1 VSISFG
7 FGSGGASTGTFVGD
21 YTGQHYI
28 YGYAGAYPSGNPNI
42 NGTRIVSIDNIILNG
57 ATWNATNGMSV
68 TYATDGNVYVYYN
81 TSGGTGRLNFTR
93 WFGNGGTVY
102 SDTGDTWTGGGLQGT
117 IFWSTLPTAPATIG
131 TSRSGRSVTVTTTN
145 AASDGGSNITS
156 YGAQYGIVGQAWSG
170 YGDVVNGSVLFTG
183 LTPGQTY
190 IFRTFANNAHG
201 SGAAAVSGQV
211 TIPNL
216 PTAPSLSVAKSARA
230 VTLTVGDTSSTD
242 APTYYVQQSLDNVTW
257 QTAIQVTATSPRAYT
272 YSAQTP
278 GQTYFYRA
286 YATSA
291 VGQGAYSTVQSVA
304 IATVPSAPASVT
316 GVRAGRSVTVTVGA
330 SSSTGG
336 DPITS
341 YGIQYSND
349 SGSTWSAAVTADSNL
364 QYTFS
369 NLTTGTTYVFR
380 AYATNDIGNSPTT
393 SSAGIFISGYGKRYD
408 QASVT
413 GVSGDG
419 TNMTY
424 TAPGHGFSA
433 TDLVDVVGVTPSTLN
448 QSQAQ
453 ITAVTANTFT
463 VAGTVTDAYTSGGTV
478 KGFKMILNGSR
489 WDGTQWV
496 PVTTSQKVASGTTY
510 SSFN

>member
-1 VSISFG
+1 
-7 FGSGGASTGTFVGD
+7 
-21 YTGQHYI
+21 
-28 YGYAGAYPSGNPNI
+28 
-42 NGTRIVSIDNIILNG
+42 
-57 ATWNATNGMSV
+57 
-68 TYATDGNVYVYYN
+68 
-81 TSGGTGRLNFTR
+81 
-93 WFGNGGTVY
+93 
-102 SDTGDTWTGGGLQGT
+102 
-117 IFWSTLPTAPATIG
+117 
-131 TSRSGRSVTVTTTN
+131 
-145 AASDGGSNITS
+145 
-156 YGAQYGIVGQAWSG
+156 
-170 YGDVVNGSVLFTG
+170 
-183 LTPGQTY
+183 
-190 IFRTFANNAHG
+190 
-201 SGAAAVSGQV
+201 
-211 TIPNL
+211 
-216 PTAPSLSVAKSARA
+216 
-230 VTLTVGDTSSTD
+230 
-242 APTYYVQQSLDNVTW
+242 
-257 QTAIQVTATSPRAYT
+257 
-272 YSAQTP
+272 
-278 GQTYFYRA
+278 
-286 YATSA
+286 
-291 VGQGAYSTVQSVA
+291 
-304 IATVPSAPASVT
+304 
-316 GVRAGRSVTVTVGA
+316 VGA